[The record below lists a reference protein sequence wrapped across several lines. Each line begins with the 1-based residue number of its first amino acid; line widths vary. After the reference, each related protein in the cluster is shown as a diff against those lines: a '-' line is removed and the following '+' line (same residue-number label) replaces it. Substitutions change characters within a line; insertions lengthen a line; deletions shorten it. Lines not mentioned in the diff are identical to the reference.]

1 MEHSNPEA
9 GRSPSPADIA
19 SELEPILAGAPFS
32 LTLAS
37 PAAGRHWDLGAE
49 IKPGRGIDLI
59 VVYDPEGR
67 AIYHDPDAYY
77 ATSAEEVGAIA
88 RFAAANPGAFAK
100 DRAASEDM
108 ADLIFGP
115 LD

>member
-1 MEHSNPEA
+1 MEHSNTEA

-32 LTLAS
+32 LTLAA
-37 PAAGRHWDLGAE
+37 PAAGCYWDFGAE
-49 IKPGRGIDLI
+49 IRPGGGIDVVI
-59 VVYDPEGR
+59 VYDPEGR
-67 AIYHDPDAYY
+67 AIWYDPGAYY
-77 ATSAEEVGAIA
+77 TKSAEEVRAIA

-100 DRAASEDM
+100 KRSASEDM

>member
-1 MEHSNPEA
+1 MEHSNSEA
-9 GRSPSPADIA
+9 GHFPSPADIA

-32 LTLAS
+32 LTLVS
-37 PAAGRHWDLGAE
+37 PAAGCYWDLGAE
-49 IKPGRGIDLI
+49 IRPDRGIDII

-67 AIYHDPDAYY
+67 AIYYNPDAYY
-77 ATSAEEVGAIA
+77 AASAEEVRAIA
-88 RFAAANPGAFAK
+88 RFAAANPGAFSKAS
-100 DRAASEDM
+100 AASEDM